1 MQSQP
6 SELRQFPVQLHLLN
20 PNGSN
25 FQGANV
31 LLAADCTA
39 FAAGNF
45 HSKFLKGKMLAIACP
60 KLDANIEHYLEKI
73 ESMIDDAK
81 IDTLTVL
88 IMEVPCCGGLL
99 GIAKKARDRASRNIP
114 IKAIVLSVQG
124 EVVSEEW
131 I

>member
-1 MQSQP
+1 
-6 SELRQFPVQLHLLN
+6 
-20 PNGSN
+20 
-25 FQGANV
+25 V

-60 KLDANIEHYLEKI
+60 KLDSNTERYIEKLEC
-73 ESMIDDAK
+73 MIDDSL

-99 GIAKKARDRASRNIP
+99 GIAKMARERATRHIP
-114 IKAIVLSVQG
+114 IKAVVLTVQG
-124 EVVSEEW
+124 ELKSEQW